1 MKFSIKDFFS
11 RVSCGFGYIYW
22 RRRNGKLYFLCGD
35 IGYVYIISHVYRVFR
50 IFQSTLIYAS
60 TIKIKIKILKLKF
73 LFSNN
78 FNIPIKIIRK
88 TLL

>member
-1 MKFSIKDFFS
+1 MKFTIKDFFS

-60 TIKIKIKILKLKF
+60 TTNDFALEELLLKLLEK
-73 LFSNN
+73 LCC
-78 FNIPIKIIRK
+78 K
-88 TLL
+88 LLK

>member
-1 MKFSIKDFFS
+1 MKFTIKDFFS

-60 TIKIKIKILKLKF
+60 TTHDFALEELLLKLLEK
-73 LFSNN
+73 LYC
-78 FNIPIKIIRK
+78 K
-88 TLL
+88 LLK

>member
-60 TIKIKIKILKLKF
+60 TKHYFALEEVLLKLLEK
-73 LFSNN
+73 LYC
-78 FNIPIKIIRK
+78 K
-88 TLL
+88 LLK

>member
-1 MKFSIKDFFS
+1 MKFSIRDFFS

-60 TIKIKIKILKLKF
+60 TKHDFPLEELLLKLLEK
-73 LFSNN
+73 LYC
-78 FNIPIKIIRK
+78 K
-88 TLL
+88 LLK